1 MARLFNV
8 TLAWGQDDEGNF
20 TSKAWAD
27 DEAGAALQVAEEMA
41 DSSDAPD
48 FESDAERTSWI
59 KERADDVVDV
69 YPADQQLRQD
79 LAALYADELFPDGVS
94 RDVNL
99 EELGKVLAEN
109 RERLIVR
116 M

>member
-1 MARLFNV
+1 MAKLFNV

-20 TSKAWAD
+20 SSSAWAD
-27 DEAGAALQVAEEMA
+27 NEAGAALQVAEEMA

-59 KERADDVVDV
+59 KGRADDLVDI

-79 LAALYADELFPDGVS
+79 LGALFSNELFPDGVS
-94 RDVNL
+94 RDINL
-99 EELGKVLAEN
+99 EQLGKVLAEN

-116 M
+116 S